1 MPYSV
6 QDIAQVIAAPNTH
19 LLDATIAHL
28 LIDSRKIVFP
38 ETSLF
43 FALTGPRRDGH
54 TYIKEV
60 YERGVRNFVVSQKV
74 DIALYPQANFLLVS
88 DVLKA
93 LQTLASH
100 HRSQFHY
107 PVIGITGS
115 NGKTIV
121 KEWLYQLL
129 QANENIVRSPRS
141 YNSQV
146 GVPLSIWQME
156 SLHTLGI
163 FEAGIS
169 TVGEMQDLANIIKP
183 TIGVLTNIGEAHSE
197 GFTSDVEKFQEKIK
211 LFKQCNQLVYCKDVL
226 PKEANVAAFVNS
238 STQLFSWSKKE
249 AATLQITGETK
260 RHSQTEITILYQE
273 TSFSITIPFTDTASV
288 DNAISCICIMLLK
301 GFDAT
306 TIQDKLLQLQPVEM
320 RMQLKKGVNNT
331 YILNDSYSN
340 DLSSLSI
347 ALDYLKQQSGN
358 NATTVILSD
367 ILQAGIADDKLYAMV
382 ASELQQRSIKR
393 FIGIGEAIYKHKEAF
408 ANIQQTSFY
417 NTTDDFLQQATH
429 HQFSNDYILLKGA
442 RVFAFERINGWLEQK
457 VHQTIMEINLSAMVH
472 NVKQYQQKLLPT
484 TKLMAMVK
492 AFSYGSGSVEVA
504 RLLQFYKVDYLAV
517 AYADEG
523 VDLRKSGITLPI
535 MVMNIDEAGFDA
547 LIDYNLEPEIYSFNI
562 YNSFQKYL
570 IQQGIHQFPIHIKL
584 NTGMNRLGFEV
595 EETEALAKQLIAQ
608 QTFVVKTVF
617 SHLVAS
623 ESAENDDFTQH
634 QASLFNTACAVL
646 EQYLPYSFI
655 KHIANSSGI
664 FRHQHL
670 QYNMVRLGIGLY
682 GVDSANGTELHLQ
695 PVATLKTTIAQI
707 RTVKANDTVG
717 YNRKG
722 KVLRDSKIA
731 TIRIGYADGF
741 NRQLGNGVGKVWL
754 HNQLAPVI
762 GNVCMDMVMIDVT
775 DIANVQEG
783 DEVEVFGKHLP
794 IQQVATWCNTIAYEV
809 MTTISQRVKRV
820 YVEE

>member
-1 MPYSV
+1 LPYSIKH
-6 QDIAQVIAAPNTH
+6 IAQIISASCAVLEEASIVY
-19 LLDATIAHL
+19 L

-54 TYIKEV
+54 SYIHEV
-60 YERGVRNFVVSQKV
+60 YKRGIRNFVVSQKI
-74 DIALYPQANFLLVS
+74 DTTLYPNANFLLVN

-100 HRSQFHY
+100 HRSQFYY

-129 QANENIVRSPRS
+129 QADENTVRSPRS

-146 GVPLSIWQME
+146 GVPLSVWQMQ
-156 SLHTLGI
+156 SQHTLGI

-169 TVGEMQDLANIIKP
+169 TVGEMEALANIIQP
-183 TIGVLTNIGEAHSE
+183 TIGILTNIGEAHSE
-197 GFTSDVEKFQEKIK
+197 GFANDEEKLKEKLQ
-211 LFKQCNQLVYCKDVL
+211 LFTYCQQLVYCKDVL
-226 PKEANVAAFVNS
+226 PTGINILALLNPS
-238 STQLFSWSKKE
+238 IQLFSWSKKE
-249 AATLQITGETK
+249 VATVQITSET
-260 RHSQTEITILYQE
+260 RLLNQTEISFLYLE
-273 TSFSITIPFTDTASV
+273 KSFSIFIPFTDTASI
-288 DNAISCICIMLLK
+288 DNAISCICVMLLK
-301 GFDAT
+301 GFEIV
-306 TIQDKLLQLQPVEM
+306 TIQSRLLQLQPVEM

-347 ALDYLKQQSGN
+347 ALDYLKQQSGSAN
-358 NATTVILSD
+358 TTVILSD
-367 ILQAGIADDKLYAMV
+367 ILQAGMADDKLYVMV
-382 ASELQQRSIKR
+382 ANELQQRHIHR
-393 FIGIGEAIYKHKEAF
+393 FIGIGKVISKYHVVF
-408 ANIQQTSFY
+408 NNIQQTSFY

-442 RVFAFERINGWLEQK
+442 RVFAFERINHWLEQK
-457 VHQTIMEINLSAMVH
+457 VHQTVMEINLSAMVH

-504 RLLQFYKVDYLAV
+504 RLLQFHKVDYLAV
-517 AYADEG
+517 AYIDEG
-523 VDLRKSGITLPI
+523 VDLRKVGITLPI
-535 MVMNIDEAGFDA
+535 MIMNVDEAGFDA
-547 LIDYNLEPEIYSFNI
+547 IVEYNLEPEIYSFNI
-562 YNSFQKYL
+562 YNSFQQYL
-570 IQQGIHQFPIHIKL
+570 LQQGIQQFPIHIKL

-595 EETEALAKQLIAQ
+595 DDVEILAKQLVKQ

-623 ESAENDDFTQH
+623 ESAEHDGFTQH
-634 QASLFNTACAVL
+634 QAILFNTACAVL
-646 EQYLPYSFI
+646 EQQLPYRFI
-655 KHIANSSGI
+655 KHLANSSGI
-664 FRHQHL
+664 FRHPNL

-754 HNQLAPVI
+754 HHQLAPVI

-775 DIANVQEG
+775 DIVNVQEG

-794 IQQVATWCNTIAYEV
+794 IQQVAVWCNTIAYEV

-820 YVEE
+820 YIEE